1 MEISLTNSIPDQDFN
16 SRARDGVST
25 LLDLLE
31 SREEIPNMDPFSLAV
46 AQSMIDSV
54 LSWKKIVTSPGIALL
69 LDPETL
75 EEQKAIVEKITI
87 FAEQATLYLLFVCDE
102 DKYMI

>member
-1 MEISLTNSIPDQDFN
+1 MELSLTYNQDFN
-16 SRARDGVST
+16 LRARDGVSN

-31 SREEIPNMDPFSLAV
+31 SREEFPRMDPFSLAV
-46 AQSMIDSV
+46 AQSMLDSV
-54 LSWKKIVTSPGIALL
+54 LSWKTIVTSPGISSI

-75 EEQKAIVEKITI
+75 DEQKTIVEKNII
-87 FAEQATLYLLFVCDE
+87 FAEQAILYLLFVNDE